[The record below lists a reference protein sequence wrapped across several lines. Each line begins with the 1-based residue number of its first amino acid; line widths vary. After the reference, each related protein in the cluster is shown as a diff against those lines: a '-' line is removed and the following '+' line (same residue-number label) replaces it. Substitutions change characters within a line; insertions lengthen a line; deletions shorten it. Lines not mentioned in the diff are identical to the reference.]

1 MHDSLYEYLMSMCS
15 CQGVPVCV
23 CAYVCLLYVCTVCVH
38 VCMYGGF
45 PSEGKHLP
53 LLGSG
58 LCPLENFVKYL
69 ASD

>member
-1 MHDSLYEYLMSMCS
+1 MS
-15 CQGVPVCV
+15 V
-23 CAYVCLLYVCTVCVH
+23 CAYVCLLYVCAVCVH

-53 LLGSG
+53 LLGFG